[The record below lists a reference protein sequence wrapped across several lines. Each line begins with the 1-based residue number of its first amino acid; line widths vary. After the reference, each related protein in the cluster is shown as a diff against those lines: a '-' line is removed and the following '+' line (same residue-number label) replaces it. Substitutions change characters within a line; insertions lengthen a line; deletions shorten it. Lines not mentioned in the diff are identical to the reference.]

1 MDGRESQCPLQGPL
15 NWAVSHAA
23 ASHTS
28 ILAHADRADA
38 TRALGRPASWRRA
51 PPASPPPSPSPS
63 IPPFRAPPLL
73 PAARTPLAR
82 PRRHD
87 TPPPPTPALPPLPP
101 RPKRSARTPRRRSL
115 VRRVGRRPPPPPRPA
130 RLALSLQAAAA
141 CSCRRLPALPR
152 LLLVVACSSP
162 RRRWRFRACLL
173 LPPAPTAAPRRAL
186 RRPHWRRPC
195 RPHPPP
201 PHPAASRVGVS

>member
-1 MDGRESQCPLQGPL
+1 MNSSGQWMAVNPNARFRGLLTGRYRTPRPLIR
-15 NWAVSHAA
+15 VS
-23 ASHTS
+23 SHTLTAQTPRAR
-28 ILAHADRADA
+28 LA
-38 TRALGRPASWRRA
+38 G
-51 PPASPPPSPSPS
+51 PPRGGAASPPPSPSPS
-63 IPPFRAPPLL
+63 PCCPDTTGPPPP
-73 PAARTPLAR
+73 
-82 PRRHD
+82 PRY
-87 TPPPPTPALPPLPP
+87 PPPPTPALPPLPP

-130 RLALSLQAAAA
+130 RLALSLQAAAS

-186 RRPHWRRPC
+186 RRPHWHRPC

-201 PHPAASRVGVS
+201 PHPAVSRVGVS